1 MRQTCLVCSHQLSA
15 PILHYSNLPSG
26 AQQMP
31 TKEELAFDRGI
42 DFNVRQCLSCETL
55 QLDCDPVEY
64 YRDVIRAMPV
74 KGAFASLKLE
84 LYKDF
89 VRKFALEDKH
99 LIEVGCG
106 KGDFIQLFSSQST
119 RVAGIENCRSS
130 VLAAQS
136 KGLPVMEGF
145 VDSSASVVP
154 GSPYDGFLSINFLEH
169 QPDPCGMLAGI
180 HSSLSPDGVGLITVP
195 SFDHILRHNAY
206 YEFVRDHLLYFT
218 EATLQRM
225 LETNGFEVIEITLFN
240 EDTICAYVRKRPVVT
255 LSGLA
260 DNYMKLRHELNA
272 LIDDLK
278 CQGRRVALWGASHQG
293 FTIISCADIGAKV
306 EYIIDSAEF
315 KQGRFSPASHIE
327 IISPS
332 EALKR
337 AADAII
343 IAAPA
348 YTKEILGVIQSTYPA
363 DTHISALRLD
373 GIEILHQPDELQK
386 VP

>member
-1 MRQTCLVCSHQLSA
+1 
-15 PILHYSNLPSG
+15 
-26 AQQMP
+26 MP
-31 TKEELAFDRGI
+31 TREELDVDKGI

-55 QLDCDPVEY
+55 QLDCEPVEY

-74 KGAFASLKLE
+74 KGAFANLKLE

-89 VRKFALEDKH
+89 VKRFSLENKH

-106 KGDFIQLFSSQST
+106 KGDFIQLFSEQPT
-119 RVAGIENCRSS
+119 RVTGIEHCKAS

-145 VDSSASVVP
+145 VDTCASIVP
-154 GSPYDGFLSINFLEH
+154 GSPYDGFLSFNFLEH
-169 QPDPCGMLAGI
+169 QPNPSGMLAGI
-180 HSSLSPDGVGLITVP
+180 HSSLSSDGVGLITVP
-195 SFDHILRHNAY
+195 SFDHIQRHNAY

-218 EATLQRM
+218 EATLRRM
-225 LETNGFEVIEITLFN
+225 LETNGFDVIEVTLFN
-240 EDTICAYVRKRPVVT
+240 EDTICAYARKRPVIA
-255 LSGLA
+255 LGGLT
-260 DNYMKLRHELNA
+260 DNYMRLRRELNE

-278 CQGRRVALWGASHQG
+278 CQGRRVAIWGASHQG
-293 FTIISCADIGAKV
+293 FTIISCADIGGKV

-315 KQGRFSPASHIE
+315 KQGKFSPASHIE

-332 EALKR
+332 EALER

-373 GIEILHQPDELQK
+373 GIEILHQPDELKK

>member
-1 MRQTCLVCSHQLSA
+1 MRQACLVCGNQLSA

-31 TKEELAFDRGI
+31 TKEELAFDAGI

-89 VRKFALEDKH
+89 VKKFSLEGKH

-106 KGDFIQLFSSQST
+106 KGDFIQLFSNQST
-119 RVAGIENCRSS
+119 RVTGIEHCRSS

-145 VDSSASVVP
+145 VDSSASLVP

-180 HSSLSPDGVGLITVP
+180 HRNLAQDGVGLITVP
-195 SFDHILRHNAY
+195 SFDHIIRHNAY
-206 YEFVRDHLLYFT
+206 YEFVRDHILYFT
-218 EATLQRM
+218 EATLRRM
-225 LETNGFEVIEITLFN
+225 LEMNGFDVVEITLFN

-260 DNYMKLRHELNA
+260 DNYMRLRRELNG

-278 CQGRRVALWGASHQG
+278 RQGRRVAIWGASHQG

-315 KQGRFSPASHIE
+315 KQGKFSPASHIE

-332 EALKR
+332 EALNR
-337 AADAII
+337 PADAII

-373 GIEILHQPDELQK
+373 GIEILHQPGEMQK